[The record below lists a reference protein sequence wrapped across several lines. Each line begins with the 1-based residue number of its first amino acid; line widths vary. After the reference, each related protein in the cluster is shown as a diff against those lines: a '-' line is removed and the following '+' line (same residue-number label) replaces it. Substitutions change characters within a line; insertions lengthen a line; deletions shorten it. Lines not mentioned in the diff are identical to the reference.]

1 MPHFYFSGVF
11 LAEMEEVD
19 TLDTCWVHGVERS
32 GIGLFLED
40 RLTMDPM
47 SGGSYLLFSLPH
59 ISQQLCRGK
68 CDLNR
73 GITDARMCLRENCL
87 LKQLMRNLTRDAM
100 QAGAPSLKNQT
111 TLSAAGPSEHFFQL
125 I

>member
-1 MPHFYFSGVF
+1 MF
-11 LAEMEEVD
+11 LAETEEVD

-32 GIGLFLED
+32 GIGLFVED
-40 RLTMDPM
+40 RLTVDPM
-47 SGGSYLLFSLPH
+47 SEGNYLLFSLPH
-59 ISQQLCRGK
+59 TSQQLCQGK
-68 CDLNR
+68 CVLNK
-73 GITDARMCLRENCL
+73 GITHARGCDGFEGKLSTKAPHETGAAL
-87 LKQLMRNLTRDAM
+87 